1 MNSNDNQNDELFVFT
16 MEPGTKYT
24 FEMPDGSQSEKH
36 TFTEKT
42 PARLVC
48 WDEAFRIY
56 QLKSG
61 LTVYI
66 MVEDLGGVDKWNK
79 EE

>member
-1 MNSNDNQNDELFVFT
+1 MDSNNNQNDELFVFT

-36 TFTEKT
+36 TFTEKI
-42 PARLVC
+42 PARLVS
-48 WDEAFRIY
+48 WEDTVHIY

-66 MVEDLGGVDKWNK
+66 LVEDYGGFDKWNK